1 MTLDYMIRSYQPK
14 DQEAVRNICADTGF
28 LGDPIDPIFS
38 DREIFADIFTNYYLE
53 KEPEHSFIAEV
64 DNQVVGYLMASLNKN
79 PKSALILNSLSPGIR
94 ASYNQL
100 TGKYQKSPQNKEFID
115 WLFFRV
121 SKEIPKNPTAAMHAH
136 FNVRKDYRNE
146 GIGKSLMWTMFE
158 NLKSKAFER
167 DIDKLYLEI
176 FSDGQKDEQYFK
188 DINFKLHDKKKSTLF
203 RNQFNKEIELLCV
216 WQYLD
221 RLHPKTL

>member
-1 MTLDYMIRSYQPK
+1 
-14 DQEAVRNICADTGF
+14 
-28 LGDPIDPIFS
+28 
-38 DREIFADIFTNYYLE
+38 
-53 KEPEHSFIAEV
+53 
-64 DNQVVGYLMASLNKN
+64 
-79 PKSALILNSLSPGIR
+79 
-94 ASYNQL
+94 
-100 TGKYQKSPQNKEFID
+100 
-115 WLFFRV
+115 
-121 SKEIPKNPTAAMHAH
+121 MHAH